1 MRQSAVWS
9 AIAIVSALSF
19 VGCGKDRSPV
29 SPSTVT
35 QLGSGVSSPGDS
47 TNGAGGTGGNV
58 GSRDQMR
65 GVISDLSG
73 GAGGFQFRLGSR
85 AVRGD
90 GASKFIDGSRTR
102 DGGALSNGMSV
113 EVDGFDR
120 GEPMYASTITRL
132 AGNPPGGG
140 DPGGDPNPG
149 PGGPNPGP
157 PGPAPGS
164 SDVTVNGILGAVT
177 GVCPAL
183 VFPVNGSIVVTN
195 SSTAYVGGSCQAL
208 VLGASAEVQGTQNGS
223 TVIAREIR
231 IR

>member
-1 MRQSAVWS
+1 MRQLAVWS
-9 AIAIVSALSF
+9 AVAVVSALPF

-35 QLGSGVSSPGDS
+35 QLGAGVSGLGDT
-47 TNGAGGTGGNV
+47 TNGAGGTGTGGNV
-58 GSRDQMR
+58 GTPGQIR

-73 GAGGFQFRLGSR
+73 GASGFQFRLGSR

-120 GEPMYASTITRL
+120 GDHMYASTITRL

-140 DPGGDPNPG
+140 DPGGDPD
-149 PGGPNPGP
+149 PGP

-164 SDVTVNGILGAVT
+164 SNVTLNGILGAIT
-177 GVCPAL
+177 GVCPAR

-195 SSTAYVGGSCQAL
+195 SSTAYVGGSCQTL
-208 VLGASAEVQGTQNGS
+208 VVGASAEVQGTQNGS
-223 TVIAREIR
+223 TVFAREVR